1 MTENLGV
8 FFFFPT
14 ECLASRDALSV
25 LDVDK
30 VLDLIRLGIG
40 RSVEGSVNLVNF
52 DKSKR
57 CGFLDNLVTGD
68 FRLFI
73 ISPDNLVSSFLE
85 IVGIDHVVN
94 LQCSTGTNRDGVEVL
109 VFLHSKKNSN
119 IIVEIFSQVLFINK
133 RIAVVTHNISGLDS
147 CIELSVLRNDLS
159 ILLVN
164 ELIQGLAVECLSH
177 NFSSL
182 SDVNKSLVAPDVV
195 HTAGFG
201 LPHKVGQRSWVEVRR
216 GWKANGEVI
225 RGHFGRL

>member
-1 MTENLGV
+1 MAKMPPNNLAISLPTASNLNPTPLSDFVRKAEPGGVYNIGGDKTFVNITETGKIVAQTFNSKTLDQFV
-8 FFFFPT
+8 NKK
-14 ECLASRDALSV
+14 DAQVISKHAKSNAGIKAT
-25 LDVDK
+25 DV
-30 VLDLIRLGIG
+30 
-40 RSVEGSVNLVNF
+40 
-52 DKSKR
+52 
-57 CGFLDNLVTGD
+57 
-68 FRLFI
+68 
-73 ISPDNLVSSFLE
+73 
-85 IVGIDHVVN
+85 
-94 LQCSTGTNRDGVEVL
+94 VEVL

-147 CIELSVLRNDLS
+147 CIGLGVLRNDLS

-182 SDVNKSLVAPDVV
+182 SDVDKSLVAPDVV

-225 RGHFGRL
+225 RGHFGHLELVDTKLGVK